1 MGDRRKKYLS
11 QWEIEKVVEED
22 LPSDTSSIDW
32 DSDDSSNDPDFPDPT
47 TSLTVTCPSD
57 TCSDSNDETPT
68 TVPVN
73 RPQQSSNVVTSSLV
87 CENPDDAILSRTEH
101 LWNKTQRPVPAPSFT
116 SQCGPTD
123 CIQFETPTASELFL
137 TLISDEVL
145 ELIFFKQTC
154 TLSKIH

>member
-57 TCSDSNDETPT
+57 TSSDSNDETPT

-87 CENPDDAILSRTEH
+87 CENPENLQEPNICGIKLSVQFLPLHLRHSVALLILFNLRLQQLQSY
-101 LWNKTQRPVPAPSFT
+101 F
-116 SQCGPTD
+116 
-123 CIQFETPTASELFL
+123 
-137 TLISDEVL
+137 
-145 ELIFFKQTC
+145 
-154 TLSKIH
+154 